1 MHSAHAAHNITQLHK
16 EAHALKTAS
25 GFMGA
30 MDMSRVCGD
39 LQLKCGVTGAVKD
52 EGADLDALYSQFEKE
67 LQMVKDFVM
76 HKNGT
81 ANYDNDSP
89 PGLVV
94 VRKLPPLAATA
105 LAPAGQGEQQA
116 AVEAGFE
123 SWVVSNRMGD
133 IREKLIELGVADYSD
148 LAELDLDEIR
158 ELRAG
163 LKKVAQRKFDK
174 DLKRMGI
181 PTDTVPA
188 LNASRNA
195 NALSLAASS
204 AAAAAVVEEPS
215 PQVRVPSQEAKRT
228 NAIKAASRTNSTSS
242 AASRSPTIGAPKAQ
256 PKTAGEGEE
265 ARPKR
270 AGEGNDDARHDSTSS
285 GAYSDG
291 DNGDGVQVEDE
302 VDDV

>member
-1 MHSAHAAHNITQLHK
+1 
-16 EAHALKTAS
+16 
-25 GFMGA
+25 MGA

-39 LQLKCGVTGAVKD
+39 LQLKCGVTGTVKD
-52 EGADLDALYSQFEKE
+52 EGADLDTLYSQFEIQ

-81 ANYDNDSP
+81 GNPSP
-89 PGLVV
+89 DMLMVG
-94 VRKLPPLAATA
+94 RKLPPLAAT
-105 LAPAGQGEQQA
+105 APAGQGEQQA

-195 NALSLAASS
+195 NALSLAVASSSS
-204 AAAAAVVEEPS
+204 AAAAAAAAAAAVSSSAAAAAAVAEEPP
-215 PQVRVPSQEAKRT
+215 PQERVPSQEAKRT
-228 NAIKAASRTNSTSS
+228 NAIKAASRTNSIGG
-242 AASRSPTIGAPKAQ
+242 AKSRSPTMGAPKAQ
-256 PKTAGEGEE
+256 PKRAGEGEE
-265 ARPKR
+265 PRPKR
-270 AGEGNDDARHDSTSS
+270 AGEGNDDARHDFTSS

-291 DNGDGVQVEDE
+291 DNGDGMQVSSDE